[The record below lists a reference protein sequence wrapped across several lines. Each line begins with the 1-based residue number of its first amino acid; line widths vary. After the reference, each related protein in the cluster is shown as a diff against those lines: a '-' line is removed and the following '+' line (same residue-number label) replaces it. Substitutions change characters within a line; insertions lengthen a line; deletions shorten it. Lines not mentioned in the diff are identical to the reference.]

1 MTASAGVLRFGM
13 GERRQ
18 PGLGRSFVLAFVV
31 HGVLFSA
38 MFLGVR
44 WQSHDPE
51 VVTVELWEAP
61 PPPPPPVVKPEPKV
75 EAPKPEPAP
84 PPPVVAKPEPKLEKP
99 DITIKDREKP
109 KPKPKPKPEPKKA
122 EAKKPEP
129 PKRDLEF
136 ERRLREQAAAE
147 QQVLA
152 EQQRIAEAQRRDR
165 ELKELI
171 ARQQA
176 AARTKAVN
184 AWMDQIRRSV
194 RRNIVYPVDE
204 MQGNPA
210 AVFYV
215 TLLPTGEV
223 LSVVQRRSS
232 GNAGYD
238 RAVETA
244 IHASSPLPKPDDRS
258 VFDRELELTFRPKDQ

>member
-31 HGVLFSA
+31 HAVLFSA

-61 PPPPPPVVKPEPKV
+61 APPPPPAPKVEPKPEPPPPAPPKV
-75 EAPKPEPAP
+75 EAPKPEPK
-84 PPPVVAKPEPKLEKP
+84 VVKP

-109 KPKPKPKPEPKKA
+109 KPKPKPEPKKA
-122 EAKKPEP
+122 EVKKPEP
-129 PKRDLEF
+129 PKRDLAF
-136 ERRLREQAAAE
+136 ERRLREEAAAE
-147 QQVLA
+147 QQVIA
-152 EQQRIAEAQRRDR
+152 EQQRIADAQRRDR

-171 ARQQA
+171 ARKQA
-176 AARTKAVN
+176 AARASAVN
-184 AWMDQIRRSV
+184 AWMNQIRTKV
-194 RRNIVYPVDE
+194 RQNIVYPVE
-204 MQGNPA
+204 EVQGNPA

-215 TLLPTGEV
+215 TLLPTGDV
-223 LSVVQRRSS
+223 LTVVQRRSS

-244 IHASSPLPKPDDRS
+244 IRASTPLPKPDDMS
-258 VFDRELELTFRPKDQ
+258 VFDRELELTFRPRDK

>member
-31 HGVLFSA
+31 HAVLFSA

-51 VVTVELWEAP
+51 VVTVELWEA

-84 PPPVVAKPEPKLEKP
+84 PPPVVAKPEPKVEKP

-109 KPKPKPKPEPKKA
+109 KPKPKPEPKKA
-122 EAKKPEP
+122 EVKKPEP

-136 ERRLREQAAAE
+136 ERRLREQAALE
-147 QQVLA
+147 QQALA
-152 EQQRIAEAQRRDR
+152 EQQRIAEAQRRER
-165 ELKELI
+165 EMKALI

-176 AARTKAVN
+176 DAKAKALAV
-184 AWMDQIRRSV
+184 WRESIRVSIRGRMLESVVSEVPGNPEAIFDVTILPSGDVINV
-194 RRNIVYPVDE
+194 RR
-204 MQGNPA
+204 
-210 AVFYV
+210 
-215 TLLPTGEV
+215 
-223 LSVVQRRSS
+223 RKSS
-232 GNAGYD
+232 GHPRYD
-238 RAVETA
+238 AEIERA
-244 IHASSPLPKPDDRS
+244 IRASTPLPKPADMA
-258 VFDRELELTFRPKDQ
+258 VFERELELKFRPDDK